1 MSTTSILANMPHT
14 PLPDE
19 WADYAKDLG
28 LNIQRYRTMLGFSQ
42 EYVAYNANLSRFA
55 YQQLEKG
62 ESRPGTPSN
71 PSLANIMA
79 IAQVLSISMGELLPE
94 PWPDLHTK

>member
-1 MSTTSILANMPHT
+1 MPHT
-14 PLPDE
+14 HVPEE
-19 WADYAKDLG
+19 WAAYAKRLG
-28 LNIQRYRTMLGFSQ
+28 LNIQRQRVTRHLSQ

-71 PSLANIMA
+71 PSLLNVMA
-79 IAQVLSISMGELLPE
+79 IAQVFGVTIDDLLPE
-94 PWPDLHTK
+94 PWPDLHA